1 MLVRIAIY
9 CIISVCS
16 LPLFSQEDSVKT
28 ILPHKLEA
36 DTLEPAPTQRNPKRA
51 TLLSAVLP
59 GSGQIYNRKYWKLP
73 IVYGALGTAG
83 YFFFDN
89 RSRYLPFKEAYV
101 IDADTTDGLISE
113 YYGDASLDQLRGA
126 ADQYRKWMEYSA
138 IVFTIFYALQIVDAT
153 VDAHLFYFNVSDD
166 LSMRIEPMY
175 QTHRIAGPIPGAGL
189 TLTF

>member
-1 MLVRIAIY
+1 M
-9 CIISVCS
+9 
-16 LPLFSQEDSVKT
+16 
-28 ILPHKLEA
+28 
-36 DTLEPAPTQRNPKRA
+36 
-51 TLLSAVLP
+51 
-59 GSGQIYNRKYWKLP
+59 
-73 IVYGALGTAG
+73 
-83 YFFFDN
+83 
-89 RSRYLPFKEAYV
+89 

-175 QTHRIAGPIPGAGL
+175 QTHRIAGPIPPKVNHSINRRNHCFFG
-189 TLTF
+189 FVS